1 LRMIP
6 FNTVANGHG
15 YLEGDQVM
23 NMAAGDCSRVW
34 ARYDTTDSSHHV
46 FAVISGKLNYF
57 KDVTDG
63 SNWTQTIVSTA
74 VVTNAAISVSSSL
87 RGNPLVQVDG
97 TLYDRRDGTW
107 AATQLLVS
115 SWFSGNPS
123 TGWQLSGFDDGAS
136 RWGTMGSA
144 SFMNP
149 TPMVYREEW
158 FLFQPTNS
166 IDQNCNGL

>member
-1 LRMIP
+1 
-6 FNTVANGHG
+6 
-15 YLEGDQVM
+15 VM

-34 ARYDTTDSSHHV
+34 ARYDSTDSSHHV

-63 SNWTQTIVSTA
+63 SSWTQTLVSTA
-74 VVTNAAISVSSSL
+74 VVTNSAISVSSSL

-107 AATQLLVS
+107 AATQLVVS
-115 SWFSGNPS
+115 TWVPFITTSP
-123 TGWQLSGFDDGAS
+123 WQMSGFDDGDS
-136 RWGTMGSA
+136 RWGVMGSA
-144 SFMNP
+144 SFRNP
-149 TPMVYREEW
+149 TPMVDREEW
-158 FLFQPTNS
+158 FMFQPTNS